1 MLLKQHNKYDIKGGF
16 IMDVITKKKIGQAIN
31 TLLAEQNKRQKDL
44 AKELGVTDNTIS
56 YFVSGSRTP
65 NLEQITTIADF
76 FNVSTDFL
84 LGRTKAHTQNT
95 EIRAICDYT
104 GLSEAAVSELHNNKE
119 LINGCNDE
127 RAIIDETI
135 RMYAHSREAAL
146 DIVNLF
152 IEDHMSEMGRHLYK
166 YKIGITEAIKEH
178 HAYIDNWNTEAEES
192 TEGHMGHIVNK
203 FVFVFPDIASEKG
216 TAKEQLAKYEL
227 YEAADDFKSLL
238 KELASEEERA
248 LREIKAEYKRLEEA
262 EEAALIGEKNSDE
275 EAKDSESNGNDN

>member
-1 MLLKQHNKYDIKGGF
+1 MRNILGERLKSARVKAGQTQEDIAKLLRVQ
-16 IMDVITKKKIGQAIN
+16 
-31 TLLAEQNKRQKDL
+31 RQ
-44 AKELGVTDNTIS
+44 VIS
-56 YFVSGSRTP
+56 YFENGSRTP
-65 NLEQITTIADF
+65 NIDDLIKLAEIFGT
-76 FNVSTDFL
+76 STDYL
-84 LGRTKAHTQNT
+84 LGLTDAQSTDLEVKY
-95 EIRAICDYT
+95 ICDYT
-104 GLSEAAVSELHNNKE
+104 GLSEKAVSELHNNKE
-119 LINGCNDE
+119 LINDCNDK

-135 RMYAHSREAAL
+135 RMYAHSRETAL

-248 LREIKAEYKRLEEA
+248 LKEIKAEYKKLEEA
-262 EEAALIGEKNSDE
+262 EEAAMIAEKNSGE
-275 EAKDSESNGNDN
+275 EAKDSENNGNNS

>member
-1 MLLKQHNKYDIKGGF
+1 MRNILGERLKSARVKAGQTQEDIAKLLRVQ
-16 IMDVITKKKIGQAIN
+16 
-31 TLLAEQNKRQKDL
+31 RQ
-44 AKELGVTDNTIS
+44 VIS
-56 YFVSGSRTP
+56 YFENGSRTP
-65 NLEQITTIADF
+65 NIDDLVKLAEIFGT
-76 FNVSTDFL
+76 STDYL
-84 LGRTKAHTQNT
+84 LGLTDAQSTDLEVKY
-95 EIRAICDYT
+95 ICDYT

-127 RAIIDETI
+127 RAIVDETI

-275 EAKDSESNGNDN
+275 EAKDSENNGNDN